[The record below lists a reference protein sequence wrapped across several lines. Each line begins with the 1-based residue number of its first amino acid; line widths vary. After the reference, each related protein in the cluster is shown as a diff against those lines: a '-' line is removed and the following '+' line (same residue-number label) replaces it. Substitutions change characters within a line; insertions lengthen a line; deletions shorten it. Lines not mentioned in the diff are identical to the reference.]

1 MDRNPVD
8 WYEGMFLRPQHFQTQ
23 DRHYQHQLSQN
34 FDGIAPFPWGVRSLE
49 IDQDA
54 LNAGRLVI
62 RRLRARF
69 PSGKILNIP
78 QDQQI
83 SPLPVRQILATGQE
97 VEIHVALPLTF
108 NSDTKVAGQPFEEN
122 EILVP
127 DEHDGQLQPIRIR
140 RLKPILLASQD
151 AGTGY
156 DSIPIVRLRR
166 ASHSQDGI
174 EIVPGHIPPL
184 LSAEASPVLKYSILE
199 SLNDIIRRKL
209 EAMGLEMGN
218 SHSTS
223 GNRIFSDPAL
233 FVRLSLLNQAVAML
247 ESLNNCIQLAPIW
260 IYRDL
265 CDLIGR
271 LAILGISQNRMIG
284 QLPKYNH
291 EDLGPM
297 FFALKRQIQDLVEN
311 LEEPGYFERPFVGM
325 ATRMQVS
332 LESNWLDPGWTLLIG
347 VSTNLEMAD
356 SLNLLS
362 ATGPMDFKISSSERV
377 DMLYRMGQR
386 GLHFQPVTQVPE
398 VLKNLKNTVFLSLGR
413 DEAANEWGSVRNNL
427 NLAVRFNESLLIGS
441 IHDQTTVQLR
451 YGNRPIQF
459 GMTLYALAPPEQRG
473 RSSFGGVQMDLN
485 TMETGSGS
493 A

>member
-34 FDGIAPFPWGVRSLE
+34 FDSIAPHPWGIHSLE

-54 LNAGRLVI
+54 LNAGRLVV
-62 RRLRARF
+62 RHLRARF
-69 PSGKILNIP
+69 ASGRILNIP
-78 QDQQI
+78 QDQ
-83 SPLPVRQILATGQE
+83 SLDPLPIRSLAGSGQDL
-97 VEIHVALPLTF
+97 EIHVALPISLDVDGKSATQ
-108 NSDTKVAGQPFEEN
+108 SVEEN

-127 DEHDGQLQPIRIR
+127 DEHDGQLHPVRVR
-140 RLKPILLASQD
+140 RLKPILLPANDVGS
-151 AGTGY
+151 GY
-156 DSIPIVRLRR
+156 DSIPIVSLRR
-166 ASHSQDGI
+166 SANSQDGV
-174 EIVPGHIPPL
+174 EIVPGYIPPL
-184 LSAEASPVLKYSILE
+184 LSAEASSVLKYTIVE
-199 SLNDIIRRKL
+199 SLNDIIHRKL
-209 EAMGLEMGN
+209 EAMSTGMGN
-218 SHSTS
+218 GHLAS

-233 FVRLSLLNQAVAML
+233 FIRLSLLNQAAAKL
-247 ESLNNCIQLAPIW
+247 ESLGNCMQLAPIW

-271 LAILGISQNRMIG
+271 LAILGISQNRKVG

-291 EDLGPM
+291 QDLGPV
-297 FFALKRQIQDLVEN
+297 FFALKRQIQELVES
-311 LEEPGYFERPFVGM
+311 LEEPGYFERSFVGM

-347 VSTNLEMAD
+347 VRTNLEHSEA
-356 SLNLLS
+356 LNLLS
-362 ATGPMDFKISSSERV
+362 SSGPIDFKISSSERV

-386 GLHFQPVTQVPE
+386 GLHFQSVSQVPE
-398 VLKNLKNTVFLSLGR
+398 ELKNIKNTVFLSLGR
-413 DEAANEWGSVRNNL
+413 DAAANEWASVRNNL

-451 YGNRPIQF
+451 YSNRPIQMA
-459 GMTLYALAPPEQRG
+459 MTLFAISPHDQRAISPFYSKG
-473 RSSFGGVQMDLN
+473 LDSFS
-485 TMETGSGS
+485 METGSGS